1 MGLSPMKIYC
11 PVFYCQLILV
21 TIGILHT
28 LVFIVC
34 NRVSDVVLS
43 DELRVQT

>member
-1 MGLSPMKIYC
+1 MGLSPMKNLLSH
-11 PVFYCQLILV
+11 FYCQLILV